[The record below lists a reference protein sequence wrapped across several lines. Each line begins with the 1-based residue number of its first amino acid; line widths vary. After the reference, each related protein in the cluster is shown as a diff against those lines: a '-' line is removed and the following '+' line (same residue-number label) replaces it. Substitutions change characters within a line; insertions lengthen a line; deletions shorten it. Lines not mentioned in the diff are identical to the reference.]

1 MDELTNN
8 WTRLTLSER
17 KGPGCCLENNLST
30 QDFVLRAKFLTNR
43 ALNTDAIARTF
54 TPLFRSRN
62 GFIVLN
68 FGEHNIFF
76 FFVFYN
82 KSDVDK
88 ILHSEP
94 LSFDKHLVGR
104 RWANALLKKKKKK
117 KISILSNFP
126 N

>member
-30 QDFVLRAKFLTNR
+30 KDFVLRAKFLTNR
-43 ALNTDAIARTF
+43 ALNTDAVARTF

-68 FGEHNIFF
+68 FGEHNFF
-76 FFVFYN
+76 FFWFFITSLMGIRFSIVN
-82 KSDVDK
+82 HRALIS
-88 ILHSEP
+88 ILWGEDGQMP
-94 LSFDKHLVGR
+94 FT
-104 RWANALLKKKKKK
+104 KKKKKLAFCPIFE
-117 KISILSNFP
+117 IS
-126 N
+126 